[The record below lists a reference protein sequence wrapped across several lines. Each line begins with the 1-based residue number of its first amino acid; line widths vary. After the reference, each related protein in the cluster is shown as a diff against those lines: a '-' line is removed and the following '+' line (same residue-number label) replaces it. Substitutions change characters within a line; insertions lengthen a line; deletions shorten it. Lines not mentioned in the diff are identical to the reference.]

1 MQRMPSQNLR
11 IPGPTPIP
19 DDIVQAM
26 TNPMINH
33 RGPEFHDL
41 IDKTTGQL
49 KQVFMTK
56 NDLLILTA
64 SGTGALE
71 ASLVN
76 TLSPGDKVLS
86 ATAGSFGDRFT
97 DMAAAYG
104 ADVTRLDFPWGGPI
118 DPGAVRQALHDDP
131 GIKAVIVTHNETS
144 TGVTHPVEEI
154 AKVVK
159 GEFDKLL
166 LVDAVSSLGCIPLP
180 VDAWGCD
187 LVGTASQKGFMIPPG
202 LAFISISQRG
212 WEAQQTAKMPRFY
225 FDLSL
230 ARRSLEQGQTPFTP
244 NLAAL
249 YGLSLALDKLLEEG
263 LENVFG
269 RHASI
274 GQFTRDG
281 VRELG
286 LELLVAD
293 ESYAS
298 NTVTAV
304 KMPESVDGKRLMTLM
319 STEQNVV
326 LAGGQGKMS
335 DDTFRIGHLG
345 HVTKDDING
354 VMAALRKVLPEVGF
368 KP

>member
-97 DMAAAYG
+97 DMALAYG

-154 AKVVK
+154 AKGVK

-187 LVGTASQKGFMIPPG
+187 LVGTPSQRGFMIPPG

-230 ARRSLEQGQTPFTP
+230 ARRFLEQGQTPFTP

-263 LENVFG
+263 LENVYG
-269 RHASI
+269 RHAGI

-319 STEQNVV
+319 RTEQNVV

-335 DDTFRIGHLG
+335 DDIFRIGHLG
-345 HVTKDDING
+345 HVTKDDIDG
-354 VMAALRKVLPEVGF
+354 VMTALRKVLPKVGF